1 MLKRRTL
8 LLLVSAIA
16 LLGGVL
22 LFEGNRSLTTA
33 DGEADQSGE
42 PTLSSDGQQDGELM
56 FPFAEEDVET
66 LTVERPADTVAF
78 EKSEADIWQMTA
90 PEEGVAE
97 PGAIAFLLTQLTNP
111 STNTL
116 TVPSDALSD
125 FGLDNPTATVNLTA
139 NGSDYQL
146 TVGTADFTG
155 DQLYVQATEGTI
167 KETTSEEATDASEV
181 EIHLVSG
188 GFDNAINRPTP
199 DWLAAEEPDTSD
211 EANLNE
217 EADEALSEE

>member
-33 DGEADQSGE
+33 DGELDQSGE
-42 PTLSSDGQQDGELM
+42 PAPSSDGQQTGELM

-78 EKSEADIWQMTA
+78 EKSEEGVWQMTE
-90 PEEGVAE
+90 PEAGLAE
-97 PGAIAFLLTQLTNP
+97 PGAIAFLLTQITNP
-111 STNTL
+111 SANTL
-116 TVPSDALSD
+116 NVPADSLND
-125 FGLDNPTATVNLTA
+125 FGLDKPTATVNLTA
-139 NGSDYQL
+139 NGSAYQL
-146 TVGTADFTG
+146 AVGGTDFTG
-155 DQLYVQATEGTI
+155 DQLYVQATEGP
-167 KETTSEEATDASEV
+167 EAEETDADALEV

-188 GFDNAINRPTP
+188 GFDNAINRPTS
-199 DWLAAEEPDTSD
+199 DWLADEEPDASD
-211 EANLNE
+211 EANLDE
-217 EADEALSEE
+217 EPDEEPDEE